1 MWGWGKLSKI
11 PLKGVKQNRG
21 DGTQNLKK
29 EGGQAGSRGGCRKKE
44 VRVEPPYELCVHNGT
59 SFSSISEC

>member
-29 EGGQAGSRGGCRKKE
+29 EGGASWVKG
-44 VRVEPPYELCVHNGT
+44 RVP
-59 SFSSISEC
+59 

>member
-21 DGTQNLKK
+21 DGTQNLKQ
-29 EGGQAGSRGGCRKKE
+29 EGGASWVKG
-44 VRVEPPYELCVHNGT
+44 RVP
-59 SFSSISEC
+59 